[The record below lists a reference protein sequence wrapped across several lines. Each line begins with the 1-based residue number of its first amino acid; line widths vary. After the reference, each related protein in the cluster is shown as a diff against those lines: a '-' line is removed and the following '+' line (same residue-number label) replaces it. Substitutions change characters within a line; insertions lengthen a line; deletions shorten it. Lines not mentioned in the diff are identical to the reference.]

1 MLTARPEGFGLG
13 LLRLAEPTGFGSG
26 ERRRRSD
33 ASHPHDPRRVAWNLW
48 RPACSWPELK
58 ADSLSVGRKRIARL
72 MRAAGVAGVSRRRS
86 APVTTRQARDH
97 HRASDLVRRNFM
109 AERPNALW
117 VADIPFLPTLAGFLD
132 LAVVLDAW
140 SRRIVG
146 WAFSSDLKTRV
157 VLDALDM
164 ALAAR
169 KPDNLVHH
177 SDRGSQLGFN
187 WLSQHRDGG

>member
-1 MLTARPEGFGLG
+1 MGLPVHERAPGPVSHSYNGPRPEGFGLG

-48 RPACSWPELK
+48 RPACSWPKLK

-86 APVTTRQARDH
+86 APVTTRQTRDH
-97 HRASDLVRRNFM
+97 HPASDLVRRNFM

-117 VADIPFLPTLAGFLD
+117 VADVTFLPTLDGFLY
-132 LAVVLDAW
+132 LAGR
-140 SRRIVG
+140 SRRLV
-146 WAFSSDLKTRV
+146 A
-157 VLDALDM
+157 
-164 ALAAR
+164 
-169 KPDNLVHH
+169 PDGP
-177 SDRGSQLGFN
+177 SRPI
-187 WLSQHRDGG
+187 